1 MIIRQYIK
9 VWQNNLNGKMSSI
22 LDFKRE
28 AIAKG
33 LCKQYRN
40 KWDNAQSKKDLV
52 DIALDANGIE
62 YMAEML
68 NEGWGL
74 TPEHI
79 HKEFADYINGRYEKK
94 HNGYKTAMYV
104 MYNGELTTSCTAYL
118 LASCNIKVVI
128 PKNCVCR
135 LFICA
140 GSNVMI
146 DCEGDCEVYC
156 YEDKSQV
163 REITGAGSVDL
174 K

>member
-1 MIIRQYIK
+1 
-9 VWQNNLNGKMSSI
+9 MSSI

-33 LCKQYRN
+33 LCKQYRTR
-40 KWDNAQSKKDLV
+40 WDNAQSKKDLM

-74 TPEHI
+74 TPGYI
-79 HKEFADYINGRYEKK
+79 CKEFADYINGRYEKSY
-94 HNGYKTAMYV
+94 NGYKTAMYV
-104 MYNGELTTSCTAYL
+104 MYDGELTASCTAYL
-118 LASCNIKVVI
+118 LASCNMKVVI
-128 PKNCVCR
+128 PENCVCR

-140 GSNVMI
+140 GSNITI

-156 YEDKSQV
+156 YGDRSQV
-163 REITGAGSVDL
+163 NDITGTGSVFL